1 MYSRQQASQLRKEF
15 WTAFGQY
22 MAPVVSSEGERIN
35 WINYKT
41 GVKDVYIKLGANHK
55 MISVSLQFAQK
66 DPEMQQLFFDHLRS
80 LESVLAENIKN
91 EWVWR
96 LHTYNENG
104 KLISGIF
111 SKKEHLSILK
121 KEDWPEI
128 ISFFKPRIIGLDRF
142 WNNVKYAFQPL

>member
-80 LESVLAENIKN
+80 LETVLAENIKN

-96 LHTYNENG
+96 LHTYDENG

-111 SKKEHLSILK
+111 SEKEHLSILK

-128 ISFFKPRIIGLDRF
+128 ISFFKPRIMGLDRF

>member
-104 KLISGIF
+104 KLIS
-111 SKKEHLSILK
+111 
-121 KEDWPEI
+121 
-128 ISFFKPRIIGLDRF
+128 
-142 WNNVKYAFQPL
+142 